1 MDRVVLGASAIFST
15 IPWKVQIRPVHG
27 SGQPM
32 ASASLWLLPAG
43 IQQRPYARWWLGPA
57 AQPLHDCSKSQGQA
71 AHPPLPPFQYMVAL
85 GACPA
90 HDRRTPWAA
99 AQVTP
104 LAEAAAVL
112 QGWQQRHFILIPG
125 GNLPGFATP
134 AYNHAGCLNSY
145 PELCFLKAL
154 PYFLHV
160 QNLNSCYKKL
170 KIRCYSVL

>member
-1 MDRVVLGASAIFST
+1 MHQLFSQLY
-15 IPWKVQIRPVHG
+15 PERCK
-27 SGQPM
+27 SGQFM
-32 ASASLWLLPAG
+32 AQDSQWLLPVYG
-43 IQQRPYARWWLGPA
+43 FCQQASSSAHTPVDGWD
-57 AQPLHDCSKSQGQA
+57 QPLHDGCKSQGQA